1 MMKNKIQNI
10 VSYLAVLMLCVAFAV
25 LPISAA
31 SSEGTVK
38 LDTLIHEPTTIV
50 FCAVETGETVEYKL
64 DDSTGYDIT
73 IQLPIGDWMIVSS
86 DDRAVPEEVFTVGEN
101 EVQLSIGFN
110 SVSIVEQEEEPAGT
124 VAEEHPDEPEEKNS
138 GFQHFFKV
146 YQKVTLVV
154 TLAIAAVGIFV
165 IYRYKKG

>member
-1 MMKNKIQNI
+1 MKNKIQNI
-10 VSYLAVLMLCVAFAV
+10 ISCLAVLILCVAFAV

-31 SSEGTVK
+31 SAEGSVK

-50 FCAVETGETVEYKL
+50 FCAVETGESVEYKL

-73 IQLPIGDWMIVSS
+73 IQLPVGDWVIVSS
-86 DDRAVPEEVFTVGEN
+86 ADRAVPENAFTVGEN

-110 SVSIVEQEEEPAGT
+110 SVSIVEKEEESDAIEE
-124 VAEEHPDEPEEKNS
+124 EEHPEEPKDEKS
-138 GFQHFFKV
+138 GIQQFFQV